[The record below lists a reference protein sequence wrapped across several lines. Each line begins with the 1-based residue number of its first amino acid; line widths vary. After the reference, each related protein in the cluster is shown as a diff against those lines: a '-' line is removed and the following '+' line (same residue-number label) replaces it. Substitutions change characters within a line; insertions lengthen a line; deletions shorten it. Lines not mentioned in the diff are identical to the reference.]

1 MNTFLAK
8 RSDATNIL
16 VSVIICTYNRAEL
29 VVRAINS
36 VLAQQSV
43 KLEIIVVDD
52 CSSDDTYEILSNA
65 FANQIT
71 LIRLNE
77 NRKVAYATN
86 RGFEL
91 STGEFIALL
100 GDDDYWIEPNK
111 LKKQLEVFKKF
122 PPTLGVVGTWWKEKK
137 SSGEMYARE
146 PNEPKNWK
154 ERLLAGGGIIC
165 GSTPL
170 IKREA
175 WIAVDGLDERM
186 PRGTDSDLFRRIILK
201 DYTGN
206 IIQKHT
212 TVVDVGHGGTRM
224 TTSTSI
230 EGDWQIITASFYRL
244 WKYRKNFIRHPKALG
259 SRVKSLAM
267 KIVKLAHLL
276 LLKVK
281 T

>member
-52 CSSDDTYEILSNA
+52 CSSDDTYEILSNV

-111 LKKQLEVFKKF
+111 LKKQLEVFKKS
-122 PPTLGVVGTWWKEKK
+122 PATLGVVGTWWKEKK
-137 SSGEMYARE
+137 SSGEMVAMQ

-206 IIQKHT
+206 IIQEHT
-212 TVVDVGHGGTRM
+212 TVVDVGHGSLRM
-224 TTSTSI
+224 TTNSGFS
-230 EGDWQIITASFYRL
+230 EAKRHASVNGYLL
-244 WKYRKNFIRHPKALG
+244 WKYRGAYLLYPKAMFA
-259 SRVKSLAM
+259 RVKILISAPIKAM
-267 KIVKLAHLL
+267 IR
-276 LLKVK
+276 
-281 T
+281 